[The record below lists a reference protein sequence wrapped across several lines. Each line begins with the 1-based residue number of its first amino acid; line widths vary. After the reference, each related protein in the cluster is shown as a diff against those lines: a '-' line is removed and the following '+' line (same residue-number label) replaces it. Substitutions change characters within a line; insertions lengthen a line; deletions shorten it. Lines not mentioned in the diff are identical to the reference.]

1 MSAPTIEDYFAGR
14 VRRVEYDQA
23 LGLEERVA
31 RYVDNVPQGYYYV
44 LYRAHIVE
52 ETFEFIGVP
61 PSLADYG
68 NGTGES
74 AAVSVTDVG
83 GATHSVSLTSSSSVT
98 GTAMF
103 ETSSNRVERERMSP
117 HMWRIRVTKKTG
129 SIYT

>member
-1 MSAPTIEDYFAGR
+1 MSAPTIADYFAGR

-31 RYVDNVPQGYYYV
+31 MILNGVPQGIYYV

-61 PSLADYG
+61 ASLADET
-68 NGTGES
+68 GTIY
-74 AAVSVTDVG
+74 VTDVG

>member
-1 MSAPTIEDYFAGR
+1 MAGIADYFAGR
-14 VRRVEYDQA
+14 VHRNEYDQA
-23 LGLEERVA
+23 VGIEERVA

-83 GATHSVSLTSSSSVT
+83 GKTHSVSFVSSSTVI

-103 ETSSNRVERERMSP
+103 ETESNRVVRTRISP
-117 HMWRIRVTKKTG
+117 HMWRITVTHKTG
-129 SIYT
+129 GIY